1 MKRIICITLFLITG
15 NMLIGGELTKEEFI
29 KTLKDKKIFYHQNKK
44 TKEEMISINK
54 ESVLTNDDI
63 KNFILFDKLTSISI
77 HTPKN
82 ITNEGLY
89 HLSEINTFKSVT
101 LSGPNI
107 SDETL
112 KFLEKSTELK
122 ALSVSSNKI
131 TGSGLKYIADK
142 KNIYIINF
150 GASPITDDGLKN
162 INKLENLEDL
172 DLYRVKISD
181 EGLKNLVNLKKMRR
195 LVLDETR
202 ITDKSVPYIL
212 EMLGNSSQEAS
223 VHIYKTKISRNGV
236 KQLLKSGIKV
246 NCDYKDLSS
255 EIP

>member
-1 MKRIICITLFLITG
+1 
-15 NMLIGGELTKEEFI
+15 MLVFIWNISIAGELTKEELIEKFI
-29 KTLKDKKIFYHQNKK
+29 NKKITYHQNKK
-44 TKEEMISINK
+44 TKEERIFIERNSI
-54 ESVLTNDDI
+54 LTNDDL
-63 KNFILFDKLTSISI
+63 KNFKVFEKLTSIHI
-77 HTPKN
+77 DAPKN

-112 KFLEKSTELK
+112 KFLEKSIELE

-131 TGSGLKYIADK
+131 TGFGLKYIADK
-142 KNIYIINF
+142 KKVDTLNF

-162 INKLENLEDL
+162 ISRLENLEDV
-172 DLYRVKISD
+172 DLYRTKISD

-195 LVLDETR
+195 LVLDETK
-202 ITDKSVPYIL
+202 ITDKSVPIIIEMMGNRDKYDTYI
-212 EMLGNSSQEAS
+212 
-223 VHIYKTKISRNGV
+223 HIYKTKISRNGV
-236 KQLLKSGIKV
+236 KELLKAGVKV